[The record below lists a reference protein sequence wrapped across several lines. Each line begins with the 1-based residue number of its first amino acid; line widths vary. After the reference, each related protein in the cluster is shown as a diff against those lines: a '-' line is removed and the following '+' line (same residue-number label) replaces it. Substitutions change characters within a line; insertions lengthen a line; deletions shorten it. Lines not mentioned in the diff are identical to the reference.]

1 MLLALL
7 LLAAVIFGAAAE
19 IPKVPGGDFEAH
31 ELVLEG
37 EKKITLYTGPG
48 EVFKTRNQLTPGT
61 KVMSFG
67 TEDGYTL
74 ICYEAG
80 KHQYR
85 FAWVRG
91 VLDERLS
98 PAKHEK
104 TQVIRKSSM
113 TDDPLGRQ
121 KIFIHL
127 PVGQPVRVLGRM
139 GEWSYVET
147 EGAVRNRGFIQSE
160 RLGARVTAVE
170 DMLYPFREDDRMGY
184 MDAKGKT
191 VIDAA
196 YRFAGEFRNGYAVVV
211 LEDGSEGIIDREGK
225 TVIDPKEGWSFSE
238 GYDGGYYG
246 GRDTGVIIGYRTV
259 HVSAGEEK
267 AEQPEEKV
275 EQPEEKVEQPEE
287 KAEQPEEKT
296 KQPEE
301 KAEQPEEKAGQPEEK
316 AKQPEENA
324 KQPEGKAGQEAEREE
339 YAYFNLPTGLFLENA
354 TGEAPWIRPED
365 EVILMADGRLVN
377 RNTGLQVLRVDPS
390 EVPAT
395 GITVMRENRV
405 IVGNETS
412 GFRMI
417 SSSGRKTQPPAGL
430 KWMAGV
436 NCSGDRVALVSAK
449 SGKWGFTDSN
459 GRQIVRTQY
468 DEVGTFS
475 DGLCRVRNGK
485 EWSYIG
491 KTGKKVSALS
501 GFEEA
506 WDFEMGVAVVKKDGQ
521 RQLVNKKG
529 NVLASGLDW
538 FVLDR
543 ENQLLLMRYPDGL
556 KVMTTE
562 GTVVFDSPMHLPD
575 EEELGYS
582 ASLCAP
588 GFTDGLLPVMD
599 SASGKMGYVNLL
611 GQVVIP
617 CTYDLAAPFRDG
629 LAWVTSGDTERYIS
643 TAGETVREF
652 PAARGVQDGEQQGNA
667 V

>member
-7 LLAAVIFGAAAE
+7 MAAAVICGAMAE
-19 IPKVPGGDFEAH
+19 IPKVPGGDFDAH

-48 EVFKTRNQLTPGT
+48 EAFRTRTQLASGT

-67 TEDGYTL
+67 AEDGYTL

-98 PAKHEK
+98 PAKHEES
-104 TQVIRKSSM
+104 QVIRKSAL

-121 KIFIHL
+121 KTFIHL

-147 EGAVRNRGFIQSE
+147 EGTVRHRGFIQSE
-160 RLGARVTAVE
+160 RLGTGVAVAE
-170 DMLYPFREDDRMGY
+170 DMLYPVREDGRMGY
-184 MDAKGKT
+184 MDAAGKT
-191 VIDAA
+191 VIAA
-196 YRFAGEFRNGYAVVV
+196 TYRNAGEFRNGYAVVV

-225 TVIDPKEGWSFSE
+225 MVIDPKEGWSFSE

-246 GRDTGVIIGYRTV
+246 GRETGLIVGCRTV
-259 HVSAGEEK
+259 REAAEKEADK
-267 AEQPEEKV
+267 AEQQEDKTD
-275 EQPEEKVEQPEE
+275 
-287 KAEQPEEKT
+287 KAEQQEDKT
-296 KQPEE
+296 G
-301 KAEQPEEKAGQPEEK
+301 KAEQQEDKTEKAAEQENKTGQD
-316 AKQPEENA
+316 
-324 KQPEGKAGQEAEREE
+324 AEREE
-339 YAYFNLPTGLFLENA
+339 YVYFNLPTGLFLENA

-365 EVILMADGRLVN
+365 EVLLMADGRLVN

-436 NCSGDRVALVSAK
+436 TCAEDRVALVSAK

-491 KTGKKVSALS
+491 KTGKKISALS

-521 RQLVNKKG
+521 RQIVNKKG
-529 NVLASGLDW
+529 NVLASGLEW

-543 ENQLLLMRYPDGL
+543 ENRLLLMRYPDGL
-556 KVMTTE
+556 KVMTTD

-575 EEELGYS
+575 EEELWYS
-582 ASLCAP
+582 ATLCAS
-588 GFTDGLLPVMD
+588 GFTDGMLPVRD
-599 SASGKMGYVNLL
+599 PASGKMGYVNLL

-629 LAWVTSGDTERYIS
+629 LARVISGETERYIN

-652 PAARGVQDGEQQGNA
+652 PASEPVKDGEPQEKA